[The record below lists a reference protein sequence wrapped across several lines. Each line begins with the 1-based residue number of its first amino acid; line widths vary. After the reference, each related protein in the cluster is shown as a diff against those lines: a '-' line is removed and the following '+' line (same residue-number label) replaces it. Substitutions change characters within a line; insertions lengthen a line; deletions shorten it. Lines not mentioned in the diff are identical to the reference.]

1 MDYIAANLPAIN
13 VEDTYDFYR
22 MLGFQCLHQSKEWLI
37 LNRDRLSLEFFHH
50 PELEPETSWH
60 SACIR
65 VQDLAALYHAWQGLN
80 WSAFAPARITA
91 IEHLAEI
98 DMFCVIDINGSLLR
112 YIQQH

>member
-13 VEDTYDFYR
+13 VEDTCDFYR

-37 LNRDRLSLEFFHH
+37 LNRGSLSLEFFHH

-65 VQDLAALYHAWQGLN
+65 VQDLAALSCVAGFKLVCICTSTNHCYRTLN
-80 WSAFAPARITA
+80 
-91 IEHLAEI
+91 
-98 DMFCVIDINGSLLR
+98 
-112 YIQQH
+112 